1 MTISMKELWGSSHVS
16 AGHAAYL
23 ETLYDTFLKN
33 PEHLSEDWLD
43 FFTNLPKQPNS
54 NGEISHLEIIKEFK
68 NFSRSKATPKNETTL
83 DDKQGKVI
91 RLIQSYRNRGHLKAK
106 LDPLGMMERR
116 EIEDLNIEFHGLS
129 HSDLDRDF
137 FTDTFTESNKLSL
150 RNIIKTL
157 EEVYCGKIGIECN
170 HILDSEERR
179 WFQKKFESKLTEYV
193 FDDDEKVNIFERL
206 NSADGLAKYLSAKYP
221 GMKRFGIDGAE
232 ALVPLVESVIQNCGS
247 IGASQICLGMAHRGR
262 LNLLVNVLGKLPSEL
277 FSAFD
282 EDFELE
288 GASTGDVKY
297 HLGFS
302 SNFETPGG
310 EVHVSLFNNPSHLE
324 IVDPVVLGSV
334 RARQDRIGDTDRTEV
349 VPILLHGDASFSG
362 QGVVMESLQM
372 SQTRGF
378 NVGGT
383 IHIIVN
389 NQIGFTTSNVNDS
402 RSTDY
407 SSDVAKII
415 QAPVIHVNGD
425 DPEMVLNAAKIACK
439 YRKRFKKDIVIDL
452 FCYRRRGHN
461 EADDPSATQPL
472 MYQKISKHPSVLNQY
487 EDYLIN
493 TGVLTPDI
501 ANKIKSDYRKSLEI
515 GESVAKNLS
524 KNPNNELW
532 FDWKPYL
539 NVKWWPKVDTKF
551 SAEKLHKLGKEICEI
566 PDSFVLGN
574 QAKKI
579 FEERIKMNHGDIPVN
594 WGYAESM
601 AYASLLEEGYPI
613 RITGQDVR
621 RGTFSHRHACVFDS
635 DSGMGF
641 IPLNEIAEKNNTK
654 FDIYDSL
661 LSEEAVLA
669 FEYGY
674 SATWPSGLTIWE
686 AQFGD
691 FANGAQV
698 VIDQF
703 IVSAQHKW
711 ERLSGLVMLL
721 PHGYEGQGP
730 EHSSARIERFLQL
743 CATEN
748 IQVCVPSSPK
758 QIFHLLR
765 RQVIRKMRT
774 PLIVISPK
782 SLLRNPK
789 AVSSTKELIN
799 GTFECVI
806 DDEIKKNENV
816 KKVIMCSGKVY
827 YDLLNKRDKEKHDDI
842 AIIRIEQLYP
852 FPYDDLEEI
861 LTKYQNVEEYI
872 WCQEEPSN
880 QGAWFSHRHRIQRV
894 LDRLGDGKEA
904 NLISRPPAAAPAV
917 GLMKLHL
924 QQQKDLINE
933 AICK

>member
-1 MTISMKELWGSSHVS
+1 MKELWGSSHIS

-23 ETLYDTFLKN
+23 EGLYETFLNN
-33 PEHLSEDWLD
+33 PEELSKEWLD
-43 FFTNLPKQPNS
+43 FFTNLPKLPNS
-54 NGEISHLEIIKEFK
+54 NGEISHQKIINEFR
-68 NFSRSKATPKNETTL
+68 NFSRNSDVLKKSVDER
-83 DDKQGKVI
+83 QGKVI

-116 EIEDLNIEFHGLS
+116 LVEDLNIEFHGLS
-129 HSDLDRDF
+129 HEDLNEEF
-137 FTDTFTESNKLSL
+137 YTDTFNTGAEKLPL
-150 RNIIKTL
+150 RDIIQKL
-157 EEVYCGKIGIECN
+157 EDIYCGEIGIECN
-170 HILDSEERR
+170 HIMDSSERR
-179 WFQKKFESKLTEYV
+179 WFQNKFESKLKGYS
-193 FDDDEKVNIFERL
+193 FNEKEKLNIYERL
-206 NSADGLAKYLSAKYP
+206 NSAEGLAKYLSAKYP

-232 ALVPLVESVIQNCGS
+232 SLVPLVETVIQDCGS
-247 IGASQICLGMAHRGR
+247 LGASQICFGMAHRGR
-262 LNLLVNVLGKLPSEL
+262 LNLLVNVLGKLPSDL
-277 FSAFD
+277 FSAFS

-302 SNFETPGG
+302 SNFDTPGG

-324 IVDPVVLGSV
+324 IVDPVVIGSV
-334 RARQDRIGDTDRTEV
+334 RARQDRINDKDRSKV
-349 VPILLHGDASFSG
+349 IPVLLHGDAAFSG

-425 DPEMVLNAAKIACK
+425 DPEMVVNAAKIACK
-439 YRKRFKKDIVIDL
+439 YRNKFKKDIVIDL

-472 MYQKISKHPSVLNQY
+472 MYEKISNHPSVLNQY
-487 EDYLIN
+487 ENNLMKEGILD
-493 TGVLTPDI
+493 
-501 ANKIKSDYRKSLEI
+501 AEQSKKIKSNYRKSLEG
-515 GESVAKNLS
+515 GESVAKNLA
-524 KNPNNELW
+524 KKPNDSLW
-532 FDWKPYL
+532 FDWEPYL
-539 NVKWWPKVDTKF
+539 DVKWWPKVDTKY
-551 SAEKLHKLGKEICEI
+551 SKKELKKLGKEIISVPKEFNMG
-566 PDSFVLGN
+566 S
-574 QAKKI
+574 QASKI
-579 FEERIKMNHGDIPVN
+579 FADRHEMNQGNIPIN
-594 WGYAESM
+594 WGYAEVM
-601 AYASLLEEGYPI
+601 AYATLLKDGYPI
-613 RITGQDVR
+613 RLTGQDVR
-621 RGTFSHRHACVFDS
+621 RGTFSHRHACIFDS
-635 DSGMGF
+635 QTGMGH
-641 IPLNEIAEKNNTK
+641 ISLSELAEKNKTS

-661 LSEEAVLA
+661 LSEEAVLG

-711 ERLSGLVMLL
+711 ERLSGLIMLL

-743 CATEN
+743 CASEN

-765 RQVIRKMRT
+765 RQAIRKMRT

-782 SLLRNPK
+782 SLLRNPN
-789 AVSSTKELIN
+789 AVSTLDDLSD
-799 GTFECVI
+799 GSFECVI
-806 DDEIKKNENV
+806 DDELDNKNDV
-816 KKVIMCSGKVY
+816 KKIIMCSGKVFY
-827 YDLLNKRDKEKHDDI
+827 ELIDKRNKEKRHDI

-861 LTKYQNVEEYI
+861 LLRYQNVHEYI
-872 WCQEEPSN
+872 WCQEEPLN

-894 LDRLGDGKEA
+894 LDRLGNNNEVK
-904 NLISRPPAAAPAV
+904 LVSRPPAAAPAV

-924 QQQKDLINE
+924 KQQETLINE
-933 AICK
+933 AIV

>member
-1 MTISMKELWGSSHVS
+1 MKELWGSSHIS

-23 ETLYDTFLKN
+23 EGLYETFLNN
-33 PEHLSEDWLD
+33 PEELSKEWFD
-43 FFTNLPKQPNS
+43 FFTNLPKLPNS
-54 NGEISHLEIIKEFK
+54 NGEISHQKIINEFR
-68 NFSRSKATPKNETTL
+68 NFSRNSDVLKKSVDER
-83 DDKQGKVI
+83 QGKVI

-116 EIEDLNIEFHGLS
+116 LVEDLNIEFHGLS
-129 HSDLDRDF
+129 HEDLNEEF
-137 FTDTFTESNKLSL
+137 YTDTFNTGAEKLPL
-150 RNIIKTL
+150 RDIIQKL
-157 EEVYCGKIGIECN
+157 EDIYCGVIGIECN
-170 HILDSEERR
+170 HIMDSSERR
-179 WFQKKFESKLTEYV
+179 WFQNKFESKLKGYS
-193 FDDDEKVNIFERL
+193 FNEKEKLNIYERL
-206 NSADGLAKYLSAKYP
+206 NSAEGLAKYLSAKYP

-232 ALVPLVESVIQNCGS
+232 SLVPLVETVIQDCGS
-247 IGASQICLGMAHRGR
+247 LGASQICFGMAHRGR
-262 LNLLVNVLGKLPSEL
+262 LNLLVNVLGKLPSDL
-277 FSAFD
+277 FSAFS

-302 SNFETPGG
+302 SNFDTPGG

-324 IVDPVVLGSV
+324 IVDPVVIGSV
-334 RARQDRIGDTDRTEV
+334 RARQDRINDKDRSKV
-349 VPILLHGDASFSG
+349 IPVLLHGDAAFSG

-425 DPEMVLNAAKIACK
+425 DPEMVVNAAKIACK
-439 YRKRFKKDIVIDL
+439 YRNKFKKDIVIDL

-472 MYQKISKHPSVLNQY
+472 MYEKISNHPSVLNQY
-487 EDYLIN
+487 ENNLMKEGILD
-493 TGVLTPDI
+493 
-501 ANKIKSDYRKSLEI
+501 AEQSKKIKSNYRKSLEG
-515 GESVAKNLS
+515 GESVAKNLA
-524 KNPNNELW
+524 KKPNDSLW
-532 FDWKPYL
+532 FDWEPYL
-539 NVKWWPKVDTKF
+539 DVKWWPKVDTKY
-551 SAEKLHKLGKEICEI
+551 SKKELKKLGKEIISVPKEFNMG
-566 PDSFVLGN
+566 S
-574 QAKKI
+574 QASKI
-579 FEERIKMNHGDIPVN
+579 FADRHEMNQEKIPIN
-594 WGYAESM
+594 WGYAEVM
-601 AYASLLEEGYPI
+601 AYATLLKDGYPI
-613 RITGQDVR
+613 RLTGQDVR
-621 RGTFSHRHACVFDS
+621 RGTFSHRHACIFDS
-635 DSGMGF
+635 QTGMGH
-641 IPLNEIAEKNNTK
+641 ISLSELAEKNKTS

-661 LSEEAVLA
+661 LSEEAVLG

-711 ERLSGLVMLL
+711 ERLSGLIMLL

-743 CATEN
+743 CASEN

-765 RQVIRKMRT
+765 RQAIRKMRT

-782 SLLRNPK
+782 SLLRNPQ
-789 AVSSTKELIN
+789 AVSTLDDLSD
-799 GTFECVI
+799 GSFECVI
-806 DDEIKKNENV
+806 DDELDNKNDV
-816 KKVIMCSGKVY
+816 KKIIMCSGKVFY
-827 YDLLNKRDKEKHDDI
+827 ELIEKRNKEKRHDI
-842 AIIRIEQLYP
+842 AVIRIEQLYP

-861 LTKYQNVEEYI
+861 LLRYQNVHEYI
-872 WCQEEPSN
+872 WCQEEPLN

-894 LDRLGDGKEA
+894 LDRLGNNNEVK
-904 NLISRPPAAAPAV
+904 LVSRPPAAAPAV

-924 QQQKDLINE
+924 KQQETLINE
-933 AICK
+933 AIV

>member
-1 MTISMKELWGSSHVS
+1 MSLTMKELWGSSHIS

-23 ETLYDTFLKN
+23 ESLYESFINN
-33 PEHLSEDWLD
+33 PEDLSIEWLD
-43 FFTNLPKQPNS
+43 FFTNLPDHPTS
-54 NGEISHLEIIKEFK
+54 NGEISHQEIIKEFK
-68 NFSRSKATPKNETTL
+68 NISRSNKVSKVSVDER
-83 DDKQGKVI
+83 QGKVV

-116 EIEDLNIEFHGLS
+116 LVEDLNIEFHGFS
-129 HSDLDRDF
+129 EMDLDEEF
-137 FTDTFTESNKLSL
+137 YTDTFNTGKNKLPL
-150 RNIIKTL
+150 REIVKRL
-157 EEVYCGKIGIECN
+157 EEIYCGNIGIECN
-170 HILDSEERR
+170 HIMESQERR
-179 WFQKKFESKLTEYV
+179 WFQKKFESKLQDYSFT
-193 FDDDEKVNIFERL
+193 DDEKYNIYERL
-206 NSADGLAKYLSAKYP
+206 NSAEGLAKYLSAKYP

-232 ALVPLVESVIQNCGS
+232 SLVPLVESVIQNCGS
-247 IGASQICLGMAHRGR
+247 IGANQICFGMAHRGR

-277 FSAFD
+277 FAAFD
-282 EDFELE
+282 EDSTLE
-288 GASTGDVKY
+288 GANTGDVKY

-302 SNFETPGG
+302 SNLNTPGG

-324 IVDPVVLGSV
+324 IVDPVVIGSV
-334 RARQDRIGDTDRTEV
+334 RARQDRIKDKDRSKV
-349 VPILLHGDASFSG
+349 IPVLLHGDASFSG

-378 NVGGT
+378 YVGGC

-389 NQIGFTTSNVNDS
+389 NQIGFTTSNTNDS

-425 DPEMVLNAAKIACK
+425 DPEMVVNAAKIACK
-439 YRKRFKKDIVIDL
+439 YRNKFKKDIVIDL

-472 MYQKISKHPSVLNQY
+472 MYKKISEHPSVLKQY
-487 EDYLIN
+487 EQALLSKK
-493 TGVLTPDI
+493 VLTD
-501 ANKIKSDYRKSLEI
+501 NKVKSIKKEYRNSLES
-515 GESVAKNLS
+515 GQTVAKNLA
-524 KNPNNELW
+524 KKPNNSLW
-532 FDWKPYL
+532 FDWDPYL
-539 NVKWWPKVDTKF
+539 DTKWWPKVDTSVDKKQFKELGHDICSIPKSF
-551 SAEKLHKLGKEICEI
+551 SLG
-566 PDSFVLGN
+566 S

-579 FEERIKMNHGDIPVN
+579 FEDRIKMTDENIPIN
-594 WGYAESM
+594 WGYAETM
-601 AYASLLEEGYPI
+601 AYATLLNEGYPI

-635 DSGMGF
+635 KSGMGF
-641 IPLNEIAEKNNTK
+641 IPLSEIAEKNNSR

-661 LSEEAVLA
+661 LSEEAVLG

-674 SATWPSGLTIWE
+674 SATWPSGLAIWE

-743 CATEN
+743 CASEN

-782 SLLRNPK
+782 SLLRNPD
-789 AVSSTKELIN
+789 ATSNLDELTS
-799 GTFECVI
+799 GEFSCVI
-806 DDEIKKNENV
+806 DDDLKNKNDV
-816 KKVIMCSGKVY
+816 KRIIMCSGKVY
-827 YDLLNKRDKEKHDDI
+827 YDLAKMRDKNDFKDVGI
-842 AIIRIEQLYP
+842 VRIEQLYP

-861 LTKYQNVEEYI
+861 LTKYENVQEFI
-872 WCQEEPSN
+872 WCQEEPLN

-894 LDRLGDGKEA
+894 LDRFDKGDEVS
-904 NLISRPPAAAPAV
+904 LVSRPPAAAPAV

-924 QQQKDLINE
+924 QQQEELVKE
-933 AICK
+933 AIGK

>member
-1 MTISMKELWGSSHVS
+1 MSLTMKELWGSSHIS

-23 ETLYDTFLKN
+23 ESLYESFINN
-33 PEHLSEDWLD
+33 PEDLSIEWLD
-43 FFTNLPKQPNS
+43 FFTNLPDHPTS
-54 NGEISHLEIIKEFK
+54 NGEISHQEIIKEFK
-68 NFSRSKATPKNETTL
+68 NISRSNKVSKVSVDER
-83 DDKQGKVI
+83 QGKVV

-116 EIEDLNIEFHGLS
+116 LVEDLNIEFHGFS
-129 HSDLDRDF
+129 EMDLDEEF
-137 FTDTFTESNKLSL
+137 YTDTFNTGKNKLPL
-150 RNIIKTL
+150 REIVKRL
-157 EEVYCGKIGIECN
+157 EEIYCGNIGIECN
-170 HILDSEERR
+170 HIMESQERR
-179 WFQKKFESKLTEYV
+179 WFQKKFESKLQDYSFT
-193 FDDDEKVNIFERL
+193 DDEKYNIYERL
-206 NSADGLAKYLSAKYP
+206 NSAEGLAKYLSAKYP

-232 ALVPLVESVIQNCGS
+232 SLVPLVESIIQNCGS
-247 IGASQICLGMAHRGR
+247 IGANQICFGMAHRGR

-277 FSAFD
+277 FAAFD
-282 EDFELE
+282 EDSTLE
-288 GASTGDVKY
+288 GANTGDVKY

-302 SNFETPGG
+302 SNLNTPGG

-324 IVDPVVLGSV
+324 IVDPVVIGSV
-334 RARQDRIGDTDRTEV
+334 RARQDRIKDKDRSKV
-349 VPILLHGDASFSG
+349 IPVLLHGDASFSG

-378 NVGGT
+378 YVGGC

-389 NQIGFTTSNVNDS
+389 NQIGFTTSNTNDS

-425 DPEMVLNAAKIACK
+425 DPEMVVNAAKIACK
-439 YRKRFKKDIVIDL
+439 YRNKFKKDIVIDL

-472 MYQKISKHPSVLNQY
+472 MYKKISEHPSVLKQY
-487 EDYLIN
+487 EQVLLSKK
-493 TGVLTPDI
+493 VLTD
-501 ANKIKSDYRKSLEI
+501 NKVKSIKKEYRKSLES
-515 GESVAKNLS
+515 GQTVAKNLA
-524 KNPNNELW
+524 KKPNNSLW
-532 FDWKPYL
+532 FDWDPYL
-539 NVKWWPKVDTKF
+539 DTKWWPKVDTSVDKKQFKELGHDICSIPKSF
-551 SAEKLHKLGKEICEI
+551 SLG
-566 PDSFVLGN
+566 S
-574 QAKKI
+574 QATKI
-579 FEERIKMNHGDIPVN
+579 FEDRIKMTDENIPIN
-594 WGYAESM
+594 WGYAETM
-601 AYASLLEEGYPI
+601 AYATLLNEGYPI

-635 DSGMGF
+635 KSGMGF
-641 IPLNEIAEKNNTK
+641 IPLSEIAEKNNSR

-661 LSEEAVLA
+661 LSEEAVLG

-674 SATWPSGLTIWE
+674 SATWPSGLAIWE

-743 CATEN
+743 CASEN

-782 SLLRNPK
+782 SLLRNPD
-789 AVSSTKELIN
+789 ATSNLDELTS
-799 GTFECVI
+799 GEFSCVI
-806 DDEIKKNENV
+806 DDDLKNKNDV
-816 KKVIMCSGKVY
+816 KRIIMCSGKVY
-827 YDLLNKRDKEKHDDI
+827 YDLAKMRDKNDFKDVGI
-842 AIIRIEQLYP
+842 VRIEQLYP

-861 LTKYQNVEEYI
+861 LTKYENVQEFI
-872 WCQEEPSN
+872 WCQEEPLN

-894 LDRLGDGKEA
+894 LDRFDKGDEVS
-904 NLISRPPAAAPAV
+904 LVSRPPAAAPAV

-924 QQQKDLINE
+924 QQQEELVKE
-933 AICK
+933 AIGK